1 MAPARVKHPASYGNR
16 GKQGFWINNN
26 VFTYGGGLTSRSIN
40 EQLRILIL
48 RVGKLRRD
56 WEIPIE
62 IEPIGYVRTEV
73 GNDEV
78 RNAWISGG
86 VEGTIEILP
95 EYEPGLEGIDGFSH
109 LIIIAWLHKAVPWHR
124 KVLRVKPRLLA
135 RFGIPLKE
143 LPLVGVFATDSPD
156 RPNPIAIDIV
166 EFLGRKGR
174 FLRVKGL
181 DLFNGTPVLDLRP
194 LDPDSIPDPSSVR
207 VSAWAS
213 ELKRKLSSILGKNI
227 RI

>member
-1 MAPARVKHPASYGNR
+1 MVTLK
-16 GKQGFWINNN
+16 
-26 VFTYGGGLTSRSIN
+26 
-40 EQLRILIL
+40 
-48 RVGKLRRD
+48 RD

-62 IEPIGYVRTEV
+62 IEPIGYVRI
-73 GNDEV
+73 NASDDEV

-86 VEGTIEILP
+86 VEGIIEILP
-95 EYEPGLEGIDGFSH
+95 EYEAGLEGIDGFSH
-109 LIIIAWLHKAVPWHR
+109 LIIIAWLHRAVPWHR

-135 RFGIPLKE
+135 RFGVPLKE

-166 EFLGRKGR
+166 EFLGRDGR
-174 FLRVKGL
+174 LLKVRGL

-194 LDPDSIPDPSSVR
+194 LDPDSIPDPSSIK

-213 ELKRKLSSILGKNI
+213 ELKKRLSAILGKNV